1 MIYKFPNLYRQMSY
15 GIFYSTNLLNQRK
28 ENLHTNYAFLLDKIL
43 SLINIII
50 IQ

>member
-1 MIYKFPNLYRQMSY
+1 MESFAPLTSLAKI
-15 GIFYSTNLLNQRK
+15 K
-28 ENLHTNYAFLLDKIL
+28 EILHTNYAFLLDKIL